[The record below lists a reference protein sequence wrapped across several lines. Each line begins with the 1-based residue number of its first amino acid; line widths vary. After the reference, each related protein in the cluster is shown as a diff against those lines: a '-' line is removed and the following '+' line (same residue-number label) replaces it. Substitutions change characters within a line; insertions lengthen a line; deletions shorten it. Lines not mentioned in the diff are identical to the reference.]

1 MATRLTS
8 GNVQV
13 RQVGNVPMQQVN
25 QQQTNYMFAAN
36 AQAQEANT
44 LARILDDM
52 SNSIGKAA
60 AEKRMEEGQQFVAQ
74 NPITA
79 EQVQLAKDGVYVG
92 LGGGIGKI
100 SGDLPSYFNAAVR
113 KARGIELNTNF
124 MSEYSNIASQVNA
137 QLEDGSMT
145 IEKAQSILNSAQKGL
160 SSALANVD
168 AGASLQFRAQSGMHG
183 NTVLARGY
191 ELELKREKQR
201 REIKFNALWEQAKER
216 IEQTYSRGNLV
227 PFDNIG
233 PVITPEIQVEAIEK
247 QITDAALYFV
257 DKPMQDKMLGEFR
270 KAKTEGRINAVT
282 KELLQNDSYMADPLA
297 TLDKI
302 KRGEVGKVSGT
313 LQWMI
318 QNDFDSAAKVTANFM
333 AAVNHRESLK
343 KQQAADDKASDE
355 KSWADLYPQYL
366 RAVEVNDQKTA
377 ANLRGRITDIY
388 RKGTGAIPDSLFGS
402 MFEKKQGKG
411 DGVLKL
417 NIQQSIYENKITDF
431 DQIKKYV
438 GKGIT
443 AEDASSL
450 YSLLNSTSKNE
461 QKDSDRRLYRLAK
474 LKQTSEGMFILDE
487 QSAEYKKYKA
497 LEARRAQIESDA
509 VNDGKPITKSRA
521 TEILE
526 QEELSKAKTD
536 EAKSAR
542 NQLTTVYE
550 KKSWI
555 NGPITR
561 QSMPTLKH
569 KAGNDINKQR
579 DLKRIEELLTQ
590 AGE

>member
-79 EQVQLAKDGVYVG
+79 EQVQLAKDGVYAG

-318 QNDFDSAAKVTANFM
+318 QNDFDSAAKVTANYM
-333 AAVNHRESLK
+333 AAVTQRETLERQK
-343 KQQAADDKASDE
+343 KADE
-355 KSWADLYPQYL
+355 KAAAVKEFVPLYDQALAAPEGSAQRRKLTDQIAAIAMRNPEAVPLGVLKDLRDPPKGEGN
-366 RAVEVNDQKTA
+366 AMVEFNVLQGIYE
-377 ANLRGRITDIY
+377 GRITKPEEIWSMTKHGLSSKQAVSALKLLNREDKQDQNELDRGLSQRAGIPVVAGAVTVIDPKGAEFK
-388 RKGTGAIPDSLFGS
+388 RKQELLAQAREIEARYAREGKVPPTPRQILTEIDDSI
-402 MFEKKQGKG
+402 EKKR
-411 DGVLKL
+411 
-417 NIQQSIYENKITDF
+417 
-431 DQIKKYV
+431 
-438 GKGIT
+438 
-443 AEDASSL
+443 SS
-450 YSLLNSTSKNE
+450 E
-461 QKDSDRRLYRLAK
+461 
-474 LKQTSEGMFILDE
+474 
-487 QSAEYKKYKA
+487 
-497 LEARRAQIESDA
+497 
-509 VNDGKPITKSRA
+509 
-521 TEILE
+521 
-526 QEELSKAKTD
+526 

-550 KKSWI
+550 KKPWI
-555 NGPITR
+555 NGKITR
-561 QSMPTLKH
+561 QSIPALEQ

-579 DLKRIEELLTQ
+579 ELTRIKRLLDE

>member
-13 RQVGNVPMQQVN
+13 RQVGNVPMQQIN

-36 AQAQEANT
+36 AQAQESNT

-92 LGGGIGKI
+92 LGGGIGKV

-113 KARGIELNTNF
+113 KARGIELTTNF

-201 REIKFNALWEQAKER
+201 REIKFNALWEQAKGR
-216 IEQTYSRGNLV
+216 IEQTYSRGDLV

-233 PVITPEIQVEAIEK
+233 PVITPEMQVDAIEK

-257 DKPMQDKMLGEFR
+257 DKPMQDKMLGELR
-270 KAKTEGRINAVT
+270 KARTEGRINAVT

-318 QNDFDSAAKVTANFM
+318 QNDFDSVAKVTANYM
-333 AAVNHRESLK
+333 VAVNQREQIAKEKRDDAKRIARAEVVPLLDRAYALPEGSAERK
-343 KQQAADDKASDE
+343 KLADQVSAIAQREPDAVPFGVIK
-355 KSWADLYPQYL
+355 DLREPNKEGNALAEFNALQGIF
-366 RAVEVNDQKTA
+366 D
-377 ANLRGRITDIY
+377 GRITSPSQIA
-388 RKGTGAIPDSLFGS
+388 GIPGLNG
-402 MFEKKQGKG
+402 KQK
-411 DGVLKL
+411 V
-417 NIQQSIYENKITDF
+417 
-431 DQIKKYV
+431 
-438 GKGIT
+438 
-443 AEDASSL
+443 
-450 YSLLNSTSKNE
+450 SLLKTLTTE
-461 QKDSDRRLYRLAK
+461 DRRDQRELDSGLAK
-474 LKQTSEGMFILDE
+474 LAGIPTMPGQVTVIDPKGAEFQNLMKLRSKAQQIQAEATGEGKILTPRMILQQIETDLE
-487 QSAEYKKYKA
+487 KTRNSAEAQSA
-497 LEARRAQIESDA
+497 RS
-509 VNDGKPITKSRA
+509 
-521 TEILE
+521 
-526 QEELSKAKTD
+526 
-536 EAKSAR
+536 
-542 NQLTTVYE
+542 QLTTVYE
-550 KKSWI
+550 KKPWI

-561 QSMPTLKH
+561 QSIPALEQ

-579 DLKRIEELLTQ
+579 ELTRIKNLLTQ